1 MVMIN
6 SLTSDPHM
14 SDVLIARRGAGA
26 DIMALF
32 DFPRFPPTPFLH
44 LPSLRTPLAHPG
56 PPSLPGGCAA
66 PAHCRGAAATAGA
79 RCAAARPLPLLF
91 CLARL
96 PSLPGPCSL
105 GGRHRRPRPPTPGP
119 ASAGASLP
127 AAWPSPPRPDPPRRT
142 QAGERAHSA
151 EPRLPAGRGKGK

>member
-1 MVMIN
+1 MIN

-26 DIMALF
+26 GIMALF
-32 DFPRFPPTPFLH
+32 DFPRFTPAPFLH
-44 LPSLRTPLAHPG
+44 LLSLRTPG
-56 PPSLPGGCAA
+56 PPPLPGGCAA

-96 PSLPGPCSL
+96 PRLPGPCSL
-105 GGRHRRPRPPTPGP
+105 GGRHRSPPAPDSRPRQRRSKSPGGP
-119 ASAGASLP
+119 AL
-127 AAWPSPPRPDPPRRT
+127 PDPPRRT
-142 QAGERAHSA
+142 QAGRRAHSA
-151 EPRLPAGRGKGK
+151 EPRLRAGRGKGKKNRIE